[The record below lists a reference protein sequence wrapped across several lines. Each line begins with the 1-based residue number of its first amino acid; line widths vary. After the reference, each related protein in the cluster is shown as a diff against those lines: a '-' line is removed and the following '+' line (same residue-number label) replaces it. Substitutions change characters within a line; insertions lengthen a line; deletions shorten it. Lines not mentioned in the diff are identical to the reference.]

1 MKNSSYILILILSL
15 LFSQNNYQGPDD
27 NAGDPSA
34 IKESWM
40 DGNKVLLYFK
50 NTSEL
55 SDWAEG
61 GLDNVSI
68 WPNDGTG
75 TRMVDGI
82 GLLIG
87 AKVYILDDE
96 DSETVDTI
104 VVDNWSD
111 ILNQDI
117 KKHEVYFLQTQYREE
132 MDQNSLGTLDWGFY
146 PVFGYFNS
154 FQDYPAMS
162 DDPNTW
168 PVAGWPS
175 KGNSLHWAGYWDGR
189 FGKGVTYADLET
201 YFVINDA
208 QDQEHLQGP
217 DYKYYP
223 RPEKYIQQDASV
235 QSGAPWGGL
244 GLRVEARG
252 FQWNNPLVRDALF
265 WEYNITNI
273 SDHDIN
279 EVAFGYWVDNAIG
292 GEPDGDDEVGYF
304 DTSLDLSYSWD
315 HDGVG
320 FGGVV
325 PGIMG
330 FAYLESPGIPDD
342 LIDNDND
349 GLVDEKRDN
358 DKGSIVCGTCGID
371 DLNAF
376 KDFYGYEDE
385 DLRDHWSGD
394 EDQDWISSIL
404 NEDGTCVVND
414 DVGLD
419 GIGPSDINYTG
430 PDQDGTECNQ
440 QPDCEEG
447 VGCEPNFG
455 ETDVSESDMIGLTT
469 FQLFPIDSHS
479 EQVDNS
485 SKWFY
490 NDDVMFNMMTSDT
503 LMQYADIPDNL
514 VELFA
519 SGTFALSKGQTERI
533 SMAELHSF
541 DYLTESPGGV
551 QPEAPAL
558 FELKKTVQLIYETDY
573 RFAQPPIAPIL
584 TADAKDGKVILTWD
598 SNSENSRDPFLPDE
612 LQYDFEGYKLYKSTD
627 KYLKDPQIITDGY
640 GNPMFSSPIFQ
651 CDKIDGITGFADWAP
666 IFGTS
671 YYVGDDSGIQHQFI
685 DTDVTNGR
693 TYYYALV
700 AYDYGLEANESLS
713 SGIPPSEN
721 NVIIE
726 LDENEYV
733 ISTGQN
739 VVEVHPAAPSA
750 GYVDPNLDIYNHID
764 FGTGTI
770 DVDIYAPGQI
780 KDNAAYY
787 VTFINDTLSGFMH
800 NDGFPEMIVTSG
812 IEVYKDTEGIIDI
825 IDSETIKESLELV
838 YSESSGVNSYNNPN
852 YNNQN
857 IVLSGADLNGDAY
870 NDITY
875 STLNT
880 SEPVITDVFDG
891 LQLTINQNVEYP
903 QLINQGWKNSQNLN
917 SQIFIMPYPDVLHR
931 QSLVNPLDADIY
943 FSDIPDV
950 YTNDMD
956 LGLNVYD
963 ENYQNIPSS
972 ELLLNES
979 FNFYVYSETIDQNLS
994 MIVHD
999 LNLNGSYDID
1009 DRILVGTK
1017 GDFLVTNPNTGEEIL
1032 IENIWKSTNFIIEFG
1047 GIDESQM
1054 PVAGDI
1060 YEINYERPFWSSD
1073 VLKIVTHA
1081 PQELDYS
1088 SHDLDMEAIKVV
1100 PNPYIGT
1107 NLLEESIYS
1116 SNFNQR
1122 RKLMFTHLP
1131 SQCIIKIFTSSGI
1144 LVDIIEVNNSIDDGV
1159 AYWDL
1164 LTNEGMEVASGM
1176 YFFHVKSNITG
1187 KEKVGKF
1194 AIVK

>member
-1 MKNSSYILILILSL
+1 MMKEFKYILVTILCLS
-15 LFSQNNYQGPDD
+15 FGQNDYQGPDD

-96 DSETVDTI
+96 NPETTDTI
-104 VVDNWSD
+104 VVDSWTD

-132 MDQNSLGTLDWGFY
+132 MDQNTLGTLDWGFY
-146 PVFGYFNS
+146 PVFGYFNPY
-154 FQDYPAMS
+154 QDYPAMS

-168 PVAGWPS
+168 PTSGWPS
-175 KGNSLHWAGYWDGR
+175 QGNDLQWEGYWDGR

-208 QDQEHLQGP
+208 QDQENLQGP
-217 DYKYYP
+217 DFRYYP
-223 RPEKYIQQDASV
+223 RPGKFIEQDASV
-235 QSGAPWGGL
+235 QAGLPWGGL

-265 WEYNITNI
+265 WEYNIANI
-273 SDHDIN
+273 SDYDIN

-292 GEPDGDDEVGYF
+292 GESGLDDEVGYF

-315 HDGVG
+315 HNGIG
-320 FGGVV
+320 EGGIE

-330 FAYLESPGIPDD
+330 FAYLESPGISDD
-342 LIDNDND
+342 LVDNDND
-349 GLVDEKRDN
+349 GIIDEKRDN
-358 DKGSIVCGTCGID
+358 DKGSIICGTCGIN
-371 DLNAF
+371 DLEAF
-376 KDFYGYEDE
+376 KSFYGYSDE
-385 DLRDHWSGD
+385 DLKDHWSGD
-394 EDQDWISSIL
+394 EDQDWISSVISD
-404 NEDGTCVVND
+404 DGTCIVND

-430 PDQDGTECNQ
+430 PDSDGTECNQ
-440 QPDCEEG
+440 QPDCEVG
-447 VGCEPNFG
+447 IGCEPNFG

-469 FQLFPIDSHS
+469 FQLFPVDSHS

-490 NDDVMFNMMTSDT
+490 NDDVMFSMMTSDT
-503 LMQYADIPDNL
+503 LMQYADTPDNL
-514 VELFA
+514 IELFA
-519 SGTFALSKGQTERI
+519 SGTFKLSKGQTERI

-541 DYLTESPGGV
+541 DYLTGSPGGL
-551 QPEAPAL
+551 QPNAPAL

-573 RFAQPPIAPIL
+573 RFAQPPIPPIL
-584 TADAKDGKVILTWD
+584 NADAKDGKVILTWD

-640 GNPMFSSPIFQ
+640 GNPMFNSPIFQ

-685 DTDVTNGR
+685 DTDVVNGR

-700 AYDYGLEANESLS
+700 AYDYGLEANEDLI

-739 VVEVHPAAPSA
+739 VVQVTPSAPSA
-750 GYVDPNLDIYNHID
+750 GYVDPSIELYDDTN

-770 DVDIYAPGQI
+770 DVEIYAPGQI
-780 KDNAAYY
+780 EDNSTYH
-787 VTFINDTLSGFMH
+787 VTFINDTLTNFQY
-800 NDGFPEMIVTSG
+800 NDGFPEIVTATG
-812 IEVYKDTEGIIDI
+812 IKVFKEIEGDLNLI
-825 IDSETIKESLELV
+825 
-838 YSESSGVNSYNNPN
+838 YSESAGLNEYNNPK
-852 YNNQN
+852 YENQN
-857 IVLSGADLNGDAY
+857 IVESGADFNGDGY
-870 NDITY
+870 DDIIY
-875 STLNT
+875 STLNI
-880 SEPVITDVFDG
+880 SEPVVTGVFDG

-903 QLINQGWKNSQNLN
+903 KIINQGWKTVADFN
-917 SQIFIMPYPDVLHR
+917 SQIFVMPYPDIMHR
-931 QSLVNPLDADIY
+931 QTLLSPLDADIH
-943 FSDIPDV
+943 FENSNI
-950 YTNDMD
+950 YTNNMQF
-956 LGLNVYD
+956 GLNVYD
-963 ENYQNIPSS
+963 ENYQIIPSN
-972 ELLLNES
+972 ELLLNEN
-979 FNFYVYSETIDQNLS
+979 FNFFVYSETIQDTLS

-999 LNLNGSYDID
+999 INGNDVRD
-1009 DRILVGTK
+1009 NEDRIFVGTK
-1017 GDFLVTNPNTGEEIL
+1017 GDVEFNGQV
-1032 IENIWKSTNFIIEFG
+1032 IENIWTNTNFIIEFSG
-1047 GIDESQM
+1047 LQNSQM
-1054 PVAGDI
+1054 PNPGDI
-1060 YEINYERPFWSSD
+1060 YEINFERPFWATD
-1073 VLKIVTHA
+1073 TLRIVTRA
-1081 PQELDYS
+1081 PHEVDFS
-1088 SHDLDMEAIKVV
+1088 NHNLDMDKIKVV

-1122 RKLMFTHLP
+1122 RKIMFTHLP
-1131 SQCIIKIFTSSGI
+1131 AQCVIKILTSSGV
-1144 LVDIIEVNNSIDDGV
+1144 LVDQIIVNNSIDNGV

-1164 LTNEGMEVASGM
+1164 LTNEGMEVAAGM
-1176 YFFHVKSNITG
+1176 YFYHVESNITG

>member
-1 MKNSSYILILILSL
+1 MMKTFKYILPILLCMS
-15 LFSQNNYQGPDD
+15 FSQNDYQGPDD

-96 DSETVDTI
+96 NPETTDTI
-104 VVDNWSD
+104 VVDSWTD

-132 MDQNSLGTLDWGFY
+132 MDQNTLGTLDWGFY
-146 PVFGYFNS
+146 PVFGYFNPY
-154 FQDYPAMS
+154 QDYPAMS

-168 PVAGWPS
+168 PTAGWPS
-175 KGNSLHWAGYWDGR
+175 QGNDLQWEGYWDGR

-208 QDQEHLQGP
+208 QDQENLQGP
-217 DYKYYP
+217 DFRYYP
-223 RPEKYIQQDASV
+223 RPGKFIQQDASV
-235 QSGAPWGGL
+235 QAGLPWGGL

-273 SDHDIN
+273 SDYDIN

-292 GEPDGDDEVGYF
+292 GESGLDDEVGYF

-315 HDGVG
+315 HNGIG
-320 FGGVV
+320 EGGVE

-330 FAYLESPGIPDD
+330 FAYLESPGISDD
-342 LIDNDND
+342 LVDNDND
-349 GLVDEKRDN
+349 GIIDEKRDN
-358 DKGSIVCGTCGID
+358 DKGSIICGTCGIN
-371 DLNAF
+371 DLEAF
-376 KDFYGYEDE
+376 KSFYGYSDE
-385 DLRDHWSGD
+385 DLKDHWSGD
-394 EDQDWISSIL
+394 EDQDWVSSVISD
-404 NEDGTCVVND
+404 DGTCIVND

-430 PDQDGTECNQ
+430 PDSDGTECNQ
-440 QPDCEEG
+440 QPDCEVG
-447 VGCEPNFG
+447 IGCEPNFG

-469 FQLFPIDSHS
+469 FQLFPVDSHS

-490 NDDVMFNMMTSDT
+490 NDDVMFSMMTSDT
-503 LMQYADIPDNL
+503 LMQYADTPDNL
-514 VELFA
+514 IELFA
-519 SGTFALSKGQTERI
+519 SGTFKLSKGQTERI

-541 DYLTESPGGV
+541 DYLTGSPGGL
-551 QPEAPAL
+551 QPNAPAL

-573 RFAQPPIAPIL
+573 RFAQPPIPPIL
-584 TADAKDGKVILTWD
+584 NADAKDGKVILTWD

-640 GNPMFSSPIFQ
+640 GNPMFNSPIFQ

-671 YYVGDDSGIQHQFI
+671 YYIGDDSGLQHQFI
-685 DTDVTNGR
+685 DTDVVNGR

-700 AYDYGLEANESLS
+700 AYDYGLEANEDLI

-739 VVEVHPAAPSA
+739 VVQVTPSAPSA
-750 GYVDPNLDIYNHID
+750 GYVDPSIELYDDTN

-770 DVDIYAPGQI
+770 DVQIYAPGQI
-780 KDNAAYY
+780 EDNSTYH
-787 VTFINDTLSGFMH
+787 VTFINDTLTNFQY
-800 NDGFPEMIVTSG
+800 NDGFPEIVTATG
-812 IEVYKDTEGIIDI
+812 IEVFKEIEGDLNLI
-825 IDSETIKESLELV
+825 
-838 YSESSGVNSYNNPN
+838 YSELAGLNEYNNPK
-852 YNNQN
+852 YENQN
-857 IVLSGADLNGDAY
+857 IVESGADFNGDGY
-870 NDITY
+870 DDIIY
-875 STLNT
+875 STLNI
-880 SEPVITDVFDG
+880 SEPVVTGVFDG

-903 QLINQGWKNSQNLN
+903 KIINQGWKTVADFN
-917 SQIFIMPYPDVLHR
+917 SQIFVMPYPDIMHR
-931 QSLVNPLDADIY
+931 QTLLSPLDADIH
-943 FSDIPDV
+943 FENSNI
-950 YTNDMD
+950 YTNNMQF
-956 LGLNVYD
+956 GLNVYD
-963 ENYQNIPSS
+963 ENYQIIPSN
-972 ELLLNES
+972 ELLLNE
-979 FNFYVYSETIDQNLS
+979 NFDFFVYSETIQDTLS

-999 LNLNGSYDID
+999 INGNDIRDND

-1017 GDFLVTNPNTGEEIL
+1017 GDVEFNGQV
-1032 IENIWKSTNFIIEFG
+1032 IENIWTNTNFIIEFSG
-1047 GIDESQM
+1047 LQNSQM
-1054 PVAGDI
+1054 PNPGDV
-1060 YEINYERPFWSSD
+1060 YEINFERPFWATD
-1073 VLKIVTHA
+1073 TLTIVTRA
-1081 PQELDYS
+1081 PHEVDLS
-1088 SHDLDMEAIKVV
+1088 NHNLDMEKIKVV

-1122 RKLMFTHLP
+1122 RKIMFTHLP
-1131 SQCIIKIFTSSGI
+1131 AQCVIKILTSSGV
-1144 LVDIIEVNNSIDDGV
+1144 LVDQIKVNNSIDDGV

-1164 LTNEGMEVASGM
+1164 LTNEGMEVAAGM
-1176 YFFHVKSNITG
+1176 YFYHVESNITG

>member
-1 MKNSSYILILILSL
+1 MMKTFKYILATL
-15 LFSQNNYQGPDD
+15 LCMSFSQNDYQGPDD

-96 DSETVDTI
+96 NPETTDTI
-104 VVDNWSD
+104 VVDSWTD

-132 MDQNSLGTLDWGFY
+132 MDQNTLGTLDWGFY
-146 PVFGYFNS
+146 PVFGYFNPY
-154 FQDYPAMS
+154 QDYPAMS

-168 PVAGWPS
+168 PTAGWPS
-175 KGNSLHWAGYWDGR
+175 QGNDLQWGGYWDGR

-208 QDQEHLQGP
+208 QDQENLQGP
-217 DYKYYP
+217 DFRYYP
-223 RPEKYIQQDASV
+223 RPGKFIQQDASV
-235 QSGAPWGGL
+235 QAGLPWGGL

-273 SDHDIN
+273 SDYDIN

-292 GEPDGDDEVGYF
+292 GESGLDDEVGYF

-315 HDGVG
+315 HNGIG
-320 FGGVV
+320 EGGVE

-330 FAYLESPGIPDD
+330 FAYLESPGISDD
-342 LIDNDND
+342 LVDNDND
-349 GLVDEKRDN
+349 GIIDEKRDN
-358 DKGSIVCGTCGID
+358 DKGSIICGTCGIN
-371 DLNAF
+371 DLEAF
-376 KDFYGYEDE
+376 KSFYGYSDE
-385 DLRDHWSGD
+385 DLKDHWSGD
-394 EDQDWISSIL
+394 EDQDWISSVISD
-404 NEDGTCVVND
+404 DGTCIVND

-430 PDQDGTECNQ
+430 PDSDGTECNQ
-440 QPDCEEG
+440 QPDCEVG
-447 VGCEPNFG
+447 IGCEPNFG

-469 FQLFPIDSHS
+469 FQLFPVDSHS

-490 NDDVMFNMMTSDT
+490 NDDVMFSMMTSDT
-503 LMQYADIPDNL
+503 LMQYADTPDNL
-514 VELFA
+514 IELFA
-519 SGTFALSKGQTERI
+519 SGTFKLSKGQTERI

-541 DYLTESPGGV
+541 DYLTGSPGGL
-551 QPEAPAL
+551 QPNAPAL

-573 RFAQPPIAPIL
+573 RFAQPPIPPIL
-584 TADAKDGKVILTWD
+584 NADAKDGKVILTWD

-640 GNPMFSSPIFQ
+640 GNPMFNSPIFQ

-685 DTDVTNGR
+685 DTDVVNGR

-700 AYDYGLEANESLS
+700 AYDYGLEANEDLI

-739 VVEVHPAAPSA
+739 VVQVTPSAPSA
-750 GYVDPNLDIYNHID
+750 GYVDPSIELYDDTN

-770 DVDIYAPGQI
+770 DVQIYAPGQI
-780 KDNAAYY
+780 EDNSTYH
-787 VTFINDTLSGFMH
+787 VTFINDTLTNFQY
-800 NDGFPEMIVTSG
+800 NDGFPEIVTATG
-812 IEVYKDTEGIIDI
+812 IEVFKEIEGDLNLI
-825 IDSETIKESLELV
+825 
-838 YSESSGVNSYNNPN
+838 YSESAGLNEYNNPK
-852 YNNQN
+852 YENQN
-857 IVLSGADLNGDAY
+857 IVESGADFNGDGY
-870 NDITY
+870 DDIIY
-875 STLNT
+875 STLNI
-880 SEPVITDVFDG
+880 SEPVVTGVFDG

-903 QLINQGWKNSQNLN
+903 KIINQGWKTVADFN
-917 SQIFIMPYPDVLHR
+917 SQIFVMPYPDIIHR
-931 QSLVNPLDADIY
+931 QALLSPLDADIH
-943 FSDIPDV
+943 FENSNI
-950 YTNDMD
+950 YTNNMQF
-956 LGLNVYD
+956 GLNVYD
-963 ENYQNIPSS
+963 ENYQIIPSN
-972 ELLLNES
+972 ELLLNE
-979 FNFYVYSETIDQNLS
+979 NFDFFVYSETIQDTLS

-999 LNLNGSYDID
+999 INGNDIRDND

-1017 GDFLVTNPNTGEEIL
+1017 GDVEFNGQV
-1032 IENIWKSTNFIIEFG
+1032 IENIWTNTNFIIEFSG
-1047 GIDESQM
+1047 LQNSQM
-1054 PVAGDI
+1054 PNPGDV
-1060 YEINYERPFWSSD
+1060 YEINFERPFWATD
-1073 VLKIVTHA
+1073 TLTIVTRA
-1081 PQELDYS
+1081 PHEVDLS
-1088 SHDLDMEAIKVV
+1088 NHNLDMEKIKVV

-1122 RKLMFTHLP
+1122 RKIMFTHLP
-1131 SQCIIKIFTSSGI
+1131 AQCVIKILTSSGV
-1144 LVDIIEVNNSIDDGV
+1144 LVDQIKVNNSIDDGV

-1164 LTNEGMEVASGM
+1164 LTNEGMEVAAGM
-1176 YFFHVKSNITG
+1176 YFYHVESNISG

>member
-1 MKNSSYILILILSL
+1 MMKEFKYILVTILCLS
-15 LFSQNNYQGPDD
+15 FGQNDYQGPDD

-96 DSETVDTI
+96 NPETTDTI
-104 VVDNWSD
+104 VVDNWTD

-132 MDQNSLGTLDWGFY
+132 MDQNTLGTLDWGFY
-146 PVFGYFNS
+146 PVFGYFNPY
-154 FQDYPAMS
+154 QDYPAMS

-168 PVAGWPS
+168 PTSGWPS
-175 KGNSLHWAGYWDGR
+175 QGNDLQWEGYWDGR

-208 QDQEHLQGP
+208 QDQENLQGP
-217 DYKYYP
+217 DFRYYP
-223 RPEKYIQQDASV
+223 RPGKFIEQDASV
-235 QSGAPWGGL
+235 QAGLPWGGL

-265 WEYNITNI
+265 WEYNIANI
-273 SDHDIN
+273 SDYDIN

-292 GEPDGDDEVGYF
+292 GESGLDDEVGYF

-315 HDGVG
+315 HNGIG
-320 FGGVV
+320 EGGVE

-330 FAYLESPGIPDD
+330 FAYLESPGISDD
-342 LIDNDND
+342 LVDNDND
-349 GLVDEKRDN
+349 GIIDEKRDN
-358 DKGSIVCGTCGID
+358 DKGSIICGTCGIN
-371 DLNAF
+371 DLEAF
-376 KDFYGYEDE
+376 KSFYGYSDE
-385 DLRDHWSGD
+385 DLKDHWSGD
-394 EDQDWISSIL
+394 EDQDWISSVISD
-404 NEDGTCVVND
+404 DGTCIVND

-430 PDQDGTECNQ
+430 PDSDGTECNQ
-440 QPDCEEG
+440 QPDCEVG
-447 VGCEPNFG
+447 IGCEPNFG

-469 FQLFPIDSHS
+469 FQLFPVDSHS
-479 EQVDNS
+479 GQVDNS

-490 NDDVMFNMMTSDT
+490 NDDIMFSMMTSDT
-503 LMQYADIPDNL
+503 LMQYADTPDNL
-514 VELFA
+514 IELFA
-519 SGTFALSKGQTERI
+519 SGTFKLSKGQTERI

-541 DYLTESPGGV
+541 DYLTGSPGGL
-551 QPEAPAL
+551 QPNAPAL

-573 RFAQPPIAPIL
+573 RFAQPPIPPIL
-584 TADAKDGKVILTWD
+584 NADAKDGKVILTWD

-640 GNPMFSSPIFQ
+640 GNPMFNSPIFQ

-685 DTDVTNGR
+685 DTDVVNGR

-700 AYDYGLEANESLS
+700 AYDYGLEANEDLI

-739 VVEVHPAAPSA
+739 VVQVTPSAPSA
-750 GYVDPNLDIYNHID
+750 GYVDPSIELYDDTN

-770 DVDIYAPGQI
+770 DVEIYAPGQI
-780 KDNAAYY
+780 EDNSTYH
-787 VTFINDTLSGFMH
+787 VTFINDTLTNFQY
-800 NDGFPEMIVTSG
+800 NDGFPEIVTATG
-812 IEVYKDTEGIIDI
+812 IKVFKEIEGDLNLI
-825 IDSETIKESLELV
+825 
-838 YSESSGVNSYNNPN
+838 YSESAGLNEYNNPK
-852 YNNQN
+852 YENQN
-857 IVLSGADLNGDAY
+857 IVESGADFNGDGY
-870 NDITY
+870 DDIIY
-875 STLNT
+875 STLNI
-880 SEPVITDVFDG
+880 SEPVVTGVFDG

-903 QLINQGWKNSQNLN
+903 KIINQGWKTVADFN
-917 SQIFIMPYPDVLHR
+917 SQIFVMPYPDIMHR
-931 QSLVNPLDADIY
+931 QTLLSPLDADIH
-943 FSDIPDV
+943 FENSNI
-950 YTNDMD
+950 YTNTMD
-956 LGLNVYD
+956 SGVNVFD
-963 ENYQNIPSS
+963 ENYQPIIST
-972 ELLLNES
+972 EILINES
-979 FNFYVYSETIDQNLS
+979 FDFFVFSETIQDTLS

-999 LNLNGSYDID
+999 INGNDVRDND
-1009 DRILVGTK
+1009 DRILVGTTANYIN
-1017 GDFLVTNPNTGEEIL
+1017 GADTLELWDN
-1032 IENIWKSTNFIIEFG
+1032 TNFIIEFSG
-1047 GIDESQM
+1047 LQNSQM
-1054 PVAGDI
+1054 PNPGDI
-1060 YEINYERPFWSSD
+1060 YEINFERPFWATD
-1073 VLKIVTHA
+1073 TLTIVTRA
-1081 PQELDYS
+1081 PDEVNIS
-1088 SHDLDMEAIKVV
+1088 NHNLDMEQIKVV

-1122 RKLMFTHLP
+1122 RKIMFTHLP
-1131 SQCIIKIFTSSGI
+1131 AQCVIKILTSSGV
-1144 LVDIIEVNNSIDDGV
+1144 LVDQIKVNNSIDDGV

-1164 LTNEGMEVASGM
+1164 LTNEGMEVAAGM
-1176 YFFHVKSNITG
+1176 YFYHVESNITG